1 MRRRVLDV
9 DDHPGFRA
17 SVRELLAGGP
27 FEVVAEAGDGPAALE
42 AFDHERPDVVLL
54 DIALPSTDGFAVAQ
68 TLAAR
73 RHPGGRSCLH
83 ARRLRLRPRIG
94 AAPVRG
100 FLQKGA
106 LSVSSLE
113 ALVR

>member
-1 MRRRVLDV
+1 M
-9 DDHPGFRA
+9 
-17 SVRELLAGGP
+17 
-27 FEVVAEAGDGPAALE
+27 
-42 AFDHERPDVVLL
+42 VLL

-73 RHPGGRSCLH
+73 QTPPAVVLVSTRDASDYG
-83 ARRLRLRPRIG
+83 PRIG